1 MIFLVCALLMTVNSV
16 RGGVT
21 YGGGRF
27 RGGGLESASE
37 FSSTVQK
44 TFQKDVNVIKPPLGG
59 QSYYGGTFPNFLG
72 SFGSNHVFTQPTVI
86 STGPIEVQPRR
97 RNYVPVDRTL
107 IGYHPHVGV
116 GLPAEEESFHI
127 YKEESESLSKRP
139 LVGGE
144 GVASPVGVGLVQAD
158 NTEKLFRKSSVS
170 RPVVTGR
177 IY

>member
-1 MIFLVCALLMTVNSV
+1 MMLFLVCALLTVSTV

-27 RGGGLESASE
+27 RGDGLESASE

-59 QSYYGGTFPNFLG
+59 HYGGAFPNFLG
-72 SFGSNHVFTQPTVI
+72 YLGSNHVPTVI

-97 RNYVPVDRTL
+97 RNYVPVVDRTL
-107 IGYHPHVGV
+107 IGYQPQPGV
-116 GLPAEEESFHI
+116 SLPAEEESFHI

-144 GVASPVGVGLVQAD
+144 GVGSSVGVGLVQAD

>member
-1 MIFLVCALLMTVNSV
+1 MIFFLVCALLSVNTV

-27 RGGGLESASE
+27 RGGSGLESASE

-59 QSYYGGTFPNFLG
+59 YGGAFPNFLG
-72 SFGSNHVFTQPTVI
+72 YLGSNQPTVI

-97 RNYVPVDRTL
+97 NYVPVVDRTL
-107 IGYHPHVGV
+107 IGYQP

-139 LVGGE
+139 LVRGE
-144 GVASPVGVGLVQAD
+144 GVASSVGVGLVQAD